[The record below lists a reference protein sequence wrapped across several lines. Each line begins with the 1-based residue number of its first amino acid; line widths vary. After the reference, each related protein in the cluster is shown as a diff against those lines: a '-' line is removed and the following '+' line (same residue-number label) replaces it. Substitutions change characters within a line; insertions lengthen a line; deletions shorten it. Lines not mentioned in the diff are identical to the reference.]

1 MICGTRGSL
10 LAKVQTDHVVKLLSA
25 FTKEDIFTKVVQTSG
40 DAYSGAF
47 GTGDATKRMFTKEI
61 DKALDLEEIDFAV
74 HSLKDVSVNY
84 CFHIAVPKRAS
95 PCDALVSPYSS
106 LAKIPGG
113 GKIGTG
119 SLRRMTEIRR
129 LRPDVSIVPI
139 RGNVDT
145 RLKKLSVLDGIILA
159 EAGLRRLRKW
169 GHGPFNYAAIDP
181 VSFIPC
187 AGQGA
192 LGVVCRLDDKKMID
206 LLEHIQDKRA
216 TIETSAER
224 MFMKEVGGSCHL
236 PIGVWANLD
245 KTLTIRCAIN
255 DPDSMQS
262 FRGSING
269 DAEQKDMLVKSLVS
283 DMMSGGAREIVRKLQ

>member
-10 LAKVQTDHVVKLLSA
+10 LAKVQTDHVVKLLST
-25 FTKEDIFTKVVQTSG
+25 FTKEDISTKVVQTSG
-40 DAYSGAF
+40 DAYSGSF

-61 DKALDLEEIDFAV
+61 DKALDTGEIDLAV

-106 LAKIPGG
+106 IAELPSG

-119 SLRRMTEIRR
+119 SLRRMTEICR
-129 LRPDVSIVPI
+129 LRPDVSVVPI

-145 RLKKLSVLDGIILA
+145 RLKKLDVLDGIILA
-159 EAGLRRLRKW
+159 EAGLHRLGKW
-169 GHGPFNYAAIDP
+169 GYGPFNYTAIDP
-181 VSFIPC
+181 ASFIPC

-192 LGVVCRLDDKKMID
+192 LAVVCRLDDRKMIN
-206 LLEHIQDKRA
+206 LLENIQDKKA
-216 TIETSAER
+216 MIETNAER
-224 MFMKEVGGSCHL
+224 LFMKEVGGGCHL

-245 KTLTIRCAIN
+245 KTLTIRYAIN

-262 FRGSING
+262 FRGSIDG
-269 DAEQKDMLVKSLVS
+269 DAKQKDMLVNSLVS
-283 DMMSGGAREIVRKLQ
+283 DMMSSGAKEIVGKLQ

>member
-10 LAKVQTDHVVKLLSA
+10 LAKAQTSHIVKLLST
-25 FTKEDIFTKVVQTSG
+25 FTKEDISTKVMQTSG
-40 DAYSGAF
+40 DAYSGGF

-84 CFHIAVPKRAS
+84 CFYIAVPERAS
-95 PCDALVSPYSS
+95 PCDTLVSPYNS
-106 LAKIPGG
+106 LMAIPSE

-129 LRPDVSIVPI
+129 LRPDVSVVPI

-145 RLKKLSVLDGIILA
+145 RLKKLDVLDGIILS
-159 EAGLRRLRKW
+159 EAGLRRLGKW
-169 GHGPFNYAAIDP
+169 GHEPFNYTAIDP

-192 LGVVCRLDDKKMID
+192 LAVVCRLDDKKMIN
-206 LLEHIQDKRA
+206 LLEQIQDKRA

-224 MFMKEVGGSCHL
+224 LFMKEVGGSCHL
-236 PIGVWANLD
+236 PIGVWAHLD
-245 KTLTIRCAIN
+245 KTLTIHCAIN

-262 FRGSING
+262 FRGSIDG
-269 DAEQKDMLVKSLVS
+269 DVEQKDMLVKSLVN
-283 DMMSGGAREIVRKLQ
+283 DMMSSGAREIVRKLQ